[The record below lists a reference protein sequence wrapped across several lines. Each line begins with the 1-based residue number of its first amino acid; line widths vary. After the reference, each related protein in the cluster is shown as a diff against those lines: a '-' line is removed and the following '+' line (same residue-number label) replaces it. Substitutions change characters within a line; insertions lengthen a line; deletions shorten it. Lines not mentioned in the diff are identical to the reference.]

1 MALKRP
7 HPKNY
12 AMYDAK
18 GKAKYQADLKKYLA
32 DKKAADAKKTAAK
45 KPAAKKPVAKKPVAK
60 KPVAKKPV
68 AKKPVAKKPVAKKP
82 VAKKPVAK
90 KPVAKKP
97 VAKKPVAKKSANN
110 LRIKKA
116 ASTTRKAL
124 KKAAPVVKKAVQKGK
139 TFIKNQKAK
148 FAKDQTPQQAN
159 PTPKTKGQKLMS
171 RINKSYQN
179 YKGQVLDKAGK
190 DLGKKGKLRS
200 GLGDKS
206 LKAQSKSGTKASLAA
221 GALTLATNALVDRAF
236 KPKNMTMAEYRKA
249 KEKSNQEGVGKAGK
263 RVKKAIKGVVNKFRG
278 KSNNTTTKKTT
289 TTTTKPSS
297 KLKIAQ
303 DRVKKA
309 KGYNKEKLQREVDY
323 QKKLGKQ
330 GRTWS
335 NPVGAKGKG
344 KPSTVKQEPKK
355 VKKES
360 KYIKTASG
368 SLARRGTVG
377 ARKAENRE
385 RARKRAQEMA
395 RKRLANK

>member
-7 HPKNY
+7 DRMKY
-12 AMYDAK
+12 AMYSPE
-18 GKAKYQADLKKYLA
+18 GKAKYAKDMRAYKKAQADA
-32 DKKAADAKKTAAK
+32 AKKKPAPKKPAAK

-90 KPVAKKP
+90 KP
-97 VAKKPVAKKSANN
+97 ANN
-110 LRIKKA
+110 LKIKKA
-116 ASTTRKAL
+116 TNTTRQAL
-124 KKAAPVVKKAVQKGK
+124 KKAAPVVKKAAKTVVKKAGEAKQAVGK
-139 TFIKNQKAK
+139 KVNQVKK
-148 FAKDQTPQQAN
+148 IVNKESPN
-159 PTPKTKGQKLMS
+159 KKPTTTGQKLAS
-171 RINKSYQN
+171 KANQGIKKTARGVGRNIKAAGLRI
-179 YKGQVLDKAGK
+179 G
-190 DLGKKGKLRS
+190 R
-200 GLGDKS
+200 GLARDPKS
-206 LKAQSKSGTKASLAA
+206 LLKGAKGAGLSYLAEAGTKAAI
-221 GALTLATNALVDRAF
+221 NRAF
-236 KPKNMTMAEYRKA
+236 KPKGMTASEYDKKLREMK
-249 KEKSNQEGVGKAGK
+249 GK
-263 RVKKAIKGVVNKFRG
+263 RNIVKSVKNIVSKFKNKSG
-278 KSNNTTTKKTT
+278 TSSTPKKKVNTTKA
-289 TTTTKPSS
+289 PS

-355 VKKES
+355 AKKES
-360 KYIKTASG
+360 KFIKTASG